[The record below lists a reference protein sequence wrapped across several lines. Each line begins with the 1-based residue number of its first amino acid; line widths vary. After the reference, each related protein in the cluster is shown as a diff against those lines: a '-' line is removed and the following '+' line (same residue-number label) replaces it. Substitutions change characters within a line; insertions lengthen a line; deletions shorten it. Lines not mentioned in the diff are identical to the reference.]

1 MAGLRGT
8 PALSG
13 ISAILLFLFTAFF
26 TDVEVAHG
34 QLCVRSSSRL
44 LLSPFV
50 FFFNK
55 LNLQLTVSYLRFE
68 TFSRSGTGCRTE
80 RKLLAFQ
87 GCELTRWSLRECRNV
102 PRLSGFDNVLTD
114 RIFCRPMWQVGGE
127 GGANPKHSA
136 ESSLSSKQHEQM
148 EEISFLTVFCELAD
162 WLTGRKKVDFICTYR
177 PDVRGEMK
185 Q

>member
-1 MAGLRGT
+1 MAGLQGT
-8 PALSG
+8 PAFSG
-13 ISAILLFLFTAFF
+13 ISAILLFLFTALF

-55 LNLQLTVSYLRFE
+55 LNLLQLTVCYLRFE
-68 TFSRSGTGCRTE
+68 TLSRSGTGCRKE
-80 RKLLAFQ
+80 RKLLTFQ
-87 GCELTRWSLRECRNV
+87 GCELKRWSLRECRNV
-102 PRLSGFDNVLTD
+102 PRLSDFDNVMTD

-136 ESSLSSKQHEQM
+136 ESSLPSKQH
-148 EEISFLTVFCELAD
+148 
-162 WLTGRKKVDFICTYR
+162 
-177 PDVRGEMK
+177 
-185 Q
+185 